1 MHRKNLAALCLVFFS
16 SPVLAGQ
23 IEDATFHSAA
33 LNAPLPVN
41 IYRPDGTPPENG
53 WPVLYLLHG
62 HDGDQNSWR
71 DLGTVS
77 YTHLTLPTNREV

>member
-1 MHRKNLAALCLVFFS
+1 MYRKSLMAFCLLMS
-16 SPVLAGQ
+16 SGCALAGQ

-53 WPVLYLLHG
+53 
-62 HDGDQNSWR
+62 
-71 DLGTVS
+71 
-77 YTHLTLPTNREV
+77 